1 MKIRVSLGTA
11 LAQAVLND
19 LASGAGAN
27 PKIQLYTGTVPAA
40 MGNTIS
46 DTLLAEFV
54 LSAAVGAESNG
65 VITFSGWTDEDAA
78 PPAGGEAGWARFLNK
93 SGEEIMYLPAGGS
106 GDGGAPITVNPRT
119 IVAGGEPVSL
129 TFGVVRMP
137 V

>member
-54 LSAAVGAESNG
+54 LSAA
-65 VITFSGWTDEDAA
+65 
-78 PPAGGEAGWARFLNK
+78 WALSPTALSRL
-93 SGEEIMYLPAGGS
+93 
-106 GDGGAPITVNPRT
+106 
-119 IVAGGEPVSL
+119 VAGQMKMQPPRQ
-129 TFGVVRMP
+129 VVKQGGPGSSTSPAKRSCICRLAARVMGGRRLR
-137 V
+137 

>member
-1 MKIRVSLGTA
+1 MKIRVSLGTT

-78 PPAGGEAGWARFLNK
+78 PAGGEAGWARFLNK

-106 GDGGAPITVNPRT
+106 GDGAPITVNPRT
-119 IVAGGEPVSL
+119 VAAGEPVLL
-129 TFGVVRMP
+129 TSGVVRMP